1 MNRRA
6 TVAAR
11 RRPGMGLPMGASILL
26 HATVVG
32 LIAVAAQAG
41 AGRTVAMPPVY
52 EVSLVAAPAGPRQA
66 GVVRPPSTDPV
77 PPPPEEPLPTPAA
90 PEQVQPTTMPP
101 LPTSQPAQRPPQPA
115 TPNVTEQRVAAAE
128 PPVAGGGPEG
138 GRGTD
143 VANVQLRGIQF
154 PYQGYLDNVVRQVAV
169 RFRPQ
174 NARSYVAEVFFKIN
188 RDGSV
193 ADLRLVKRSG
203 DFLFDQEAL
212 GAIEAAGKAFAF
224 GPLPDG
230 FSDDILPVFFS
241 FDPNLIR

>member
-1 MNRRA
+1 MSRRA
-6 TVAAR
+6 TAAGR
-11 RRPGMGLPMGASILL
+11 RRPGMGLPMGASVLL

-32 LIAVAAQAG
+32 LIVVAAQAG
-41 AGRTVAMPPVY
+41 GGRTVAMPPVY

-66 GVVRPPSTDPV
+66 GVVRPPSPDPI
-77 PPPPEEPLPTPAA
+77 PPPPVEPLPTPAA
-90 PEQVQPTTMPP
+90 PEQVQQSTMPP
-101 LPTSQPAQRPPQPA
+101 PPTSQPAQRTPQPA
-115 TPNVTEQRVAAAE
+115 TPNVTEQRVAAADA
-128 PPVAGGGPEG
+128 PTAGGGPEG

-174 NARSYVAEVFFKIN
+174 NARNYVAEVFFKIN
-188 RDGSV
+188 RDGSI

-203 DFLFDQEAL
+203 DFMFDQEAL
-212 GAIEAAGKAFAF
+212 GSVEAAGLARAF

-230 FSDDILPVFFS
+230 FTDDILPVFFS